1 MVNKYKKKNA
11 PVWKHIYKIILVK
24 VIQKYNLY
32 ITNGEMPDYLSI
44 KEK

>member
-1 MVNKYKKKNA
+1 MHQCGNIII
-11 PVWKHIYKIILVK
+11 HKIILVK

-44 KEK
+44 QGK